1 LSTIEP
7 DAYAGGDSTE
17 PKRRKA
23 VGPEPARH
31 AKSHIASRLASGMRA
46 VFNSPPAALV
56 ARRAARQR
64 LVVLCYHD
72 IRADEDF
79 SSWLRISVSDF
90 RSHLAALASLGR
102 FVSPLALETG
112 ATWSESG
119 WQFLITFDDG
129 YLNNLT
135 MALPV
140 LEEFSAPA
148 LFFVS
153 TGHLVSGE
161 PFWFDRIVTRIQSAK
176 LRSLDLSRFGL
187 RLYTFA
193 GEDGP
198 ERWDDIEAVL
208 SELKQLGNPGHPDVD
223 RLLAHMDAE
232 YGDMAAAADA
242 RLRPLRPDELRAMA
256 KSPVVHVGSHGHRHE
271 ILTRLDE
278 RSLDTALTGS
288 KAILEDLMGRP
299 VNAIA
304 YPNGDSDRRVS
315 DACARAGYQRGYAA
329 RAGLVGVDSDVWQLP
344 RILVGGYDSARALT
358 QRINEVACRRVVGRA

>member
-1 LSTIEP
+1 MP
-7 DAYAGGDSTE
+7 DAYAGGDSIE
-17 PKRRKA
+17 PKRQGSVRLD
-23 VGPEPARH
+23 PPRH
-31 AKSHIASRLASGMRA
+31 GKPGIVSRLAQGMRSI
-46 VFNSPPAALV
+46 FDSPPAALV
-56 ARRAARQR
+56 ARRAARHR

-72 IRADEDF
+72 LRADGDF
-79 SSWLRISVSDF
+79 SSWLRVSVSDF

-102 FVSPLALETG
+102 FVSPVALDG
-112 ATWSESG
+112 DATWSETG

-161 PFWFDRIVTRIQSAK
+161 PFWFDRMVTRIQSAR

-187 RLYTFA
+187 RHYSFA
-193 GEDGP
+193 EEDGAD
-198 ERWDDIEAVL
+198 RWDHIEAVL
-208 SELKQLGNPGHPDVD
+208 SDVKRLGNPGHPDVD

-232 YGDMAAAADA
+232 YGGIAAEADA
-242 RLRPLRPDELRAMA
+242 RLRPLRPEELRAMA

-278 RSLDTALTGS
+278 RSLDTALTRS
-288 KAILEDLMGRP
+288 KAILDDLMGRP

-315 DACARAGYQRGYAA
+315 DACARAGYRRGYAA

-344 RILVGGYDSARALT
+344 RILIGGYDSARALT
-358 QRINEVACRRVVGRA
+358 RRINEVACRRVVGRA

>member
-7 DAYAGGDSTE
+7 IANAGVDPAEPNRRGSTHLD
-17 PKRRKA
+17 
-23 VGPEPARH
+23 PAHRGTPR
-31 AKSHIASRLASGMRA
+31 IVSRLARGMRS
-46 VFNSPPAALV
+46 VFSSPPAALV
-56 ARRAARQR
+56 ARRAARHR

-72 IRADEDF
+72 VRADDDF
-79 SSWLRISVSDF
+79 SSWLRVSVSTF
-90 RSHLAALASLGR
+90 RAHLAALASLGR
-102 FVSPLALETG
+102 FVSPAALE
-112 ATWSESG
+112 ADSTWSESG
-119 WQFLITFDDG
+119 WRFLITFDDG

-161 PFWFDRIVTRIQSAK
+161 PFWFDRLVTRIQSAR
-176 LRSLDLSRFGL
+176 LRRLDLSRFGL

-193 GEDGP
+193 ADDGA
-198 ERWDDIEAVL
+198 ERWDDIDAVL
-208 SELKQLGNPGHPDVD
+208 SDVKRLGNPGHPEVD

-232 YGDMAAAADA
+232 YGNMAATADA
-242 RLRPLRPDELRAMA
+242 RLRPLRPEELRTMA

-278 RSLDTALTGS
+278 RSLDVALTRS
-288 KAILEDLMGRP
+288 KTILEDLLDRP

-315 DACARAGYQRGYAA
+315 EACARAGYRHGYAA
-329 RAGLVGVDSDVWQLP
+329 RAGLVGSESDVWQLP
-344 RILVGGYDSARALT
+344 RILIGGYDSASVVTR
-358 QRINEVACRRVVGRA
+358 RIHEVACRRAVGRA